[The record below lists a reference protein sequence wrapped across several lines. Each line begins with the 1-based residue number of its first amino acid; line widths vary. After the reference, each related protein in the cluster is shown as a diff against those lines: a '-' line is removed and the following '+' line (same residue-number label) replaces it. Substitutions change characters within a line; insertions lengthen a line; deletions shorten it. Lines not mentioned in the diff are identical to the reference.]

1 MNKTRERIG
10 EIIFLLSAAMS
21 VFLILLIIFF
31 IFNEGI
37 KFVNEYGL
45 VPFITGK
52 VWKPTAGNP
61 HFGIY
66 PMIVGSII
74 VTILSTIIAL
84 PFGLAASVYMA
95 YYARKSYSPL
105 KSLINLMA
113 AIPSVVYGFFAMMVL
128 VPLVKS
134 IFDIRS
140 GMTMLTASILLAI
153 MILPTMVNI
162 SENSL
167 KQVPMTFYQGS
178 LALGATKEETIRKVM
193 IPYAKSGI
201 FSSIILAI
209 GRAIGETMAVYLVVG
224 NQPRL
229 TTSLLKGSRTLTT
242 NIVLEMGYASG
253 MHRQAL
259 IATGMVLFFFILLI
273 NIIFNIIRDRSEKKL

>member
-1 MNKTRERIG
+1 MTKIREKIG
-10 EIIFLLSAAMS
+10 EIIFLLSAVLS
-21 VFLILLIIFF
+21 VFLILLIIYF
-31 IFNEGI
+31 IFSEGI

-45 VPFITGK
+45 LKFITGK

-61 HFGIY
+61 RFGIK

-74 VTILSTIIAL
+74 VTSLSTLIAL
-84 PFGLAASVYMA
+84 PFGLAISVFMA
-95 YYARKSYSPL
+95 YYSNKSYGFL

-128 VPLVKS
+128 VPLIKDL
-134 IFDIRS
+134 FDIKS
-140 GMTMLTASILLAI
+140 GMNMLTASILLAV

-167 KQVPMTFYQGS
+167 RQVPKTFMTGS
-178 LALGATKEETIRKVM
+178 LALGATKEETIYKIL

-209 GRAIGETMAVYLVVG
+209 GRAIGETMAVYLVIG
-224 NQPRL
+224 NQPIMP
-229 TTSLLKGSRTLTT
+229 SSIFKGVRTLTT
-242 NIVLEMGYASG
+242 NIVLEMGYAAG

-259 IATGMVLFFFILLI
+259 IATGMVLFVFILII
-273 NIIFNIIRDRSEKKL
+273 NIIFNIIRNKTEEKL

>member
-1 MNKTRERIG
+1 MNKIREKIG
-10 EIIFLLSAAMS
+10 EIIFLLSAVMS

-31 IFNEGI
+31 IFSEGI

-45 VPFITGK
+45 LKFITGK

-61 HFGIY
+61 RFGIF
-66 PMIVGSII
+66 PMIIGSII
-74 VTILSTIIAL
+74 VTALSTLIAL
-84 PFGLAASVYMA
+84 PFGLAISIFMA
-95 YYARKSYSPL
+95 YYAKKSYEPL
-105 KSLINLMA
+105 KALMNLMA

-128 VPLVKS
+128 VPLVKDLFN
-134 IFDIRS
+134 IKS
-140 GMTMLTASILLAI
+140 GMNMLTASILLAI

-167 KQVPMTFYQGS
+167 RQVPKTFMTGS
-178 LALGATKEETIRKVM
+178 LALGATKEETISKVLV
-193 IPYAKSGI
+193 PYARSGI

-224 NQPRL
+224 NQPV
-229 TTSLLKGSRTLTT
+229 TPESILKGARTLTT

-259 IATGMVLFFFILLI
+259 IATGMVLFFFILI
-273 NIIFNIIRDRSEKKL
+273 VNIIFNIIRNKTEERL

>member
-31 IFNEGI
+31 IFSEGI

-61 HFGIY
+61 RFGIY

-84 PFGLAASVYMA
+84 PFGLATSVFMA
-95 YYARKSYSPL
+95 YYAKKSYSPL

-229 TTSLLKGSRTLTT
+229 TTSLLDGSRTLTT

-273 NIIFNIIRDRSEKKL
+273 NIIFNIIRDRNEEKL

>member
-1 MNKTRERIG
+1 MTKIREKIG
-10 EIIFLLSAAMS
+10 EIIFLLSAVLS
-21 VFLILLIIFF
+21 VFLILLIIYF
-31 IFNEGI
+31 IFSEGI

-45 VPFITGK
+45 LKFITGK

-61 HFGIY
+61 RFGIK

-74 VTILSTIIAL
+74 VTSLSTLIAL
-84 PFGLAASVYMA
+84 PFGLAISVFMA
-95 YYARKSYSPL
+95 YYSKKSYGFL

-128 VPLVKS
+128 VPLIKDL
-134 IFDIRS
+134 FDIKS
-140 GMTMLTASILLAI
+140 GMNMLTASILLAV

-167 KQVPMTFYQGS
+167 RQVPKTFMTGS
-178 LALGATKEETIRKVM
+178 LALGATKEETIYKIL

-209 GRAIGETMAVYLVVG
+209 GRAIGETMAVYLVIG
-224 NQPRL
+224 NQPIMP
-229 TTSLLKGSRTLTT
+229 SSIFKGVRTLTT
-242 NIVLEMGYASG
+242 NIVLEMGYAAG

-259 IATGMVLFFFILLI
+259 IATGMVLFVFILII
-273 NIIFNIIRDRSEKKL
+273 NIIFNIIRNKTEEKQ

>member
-61 HFGIY
+61 RFGIY

-84 PFGLAASVYMA
+84 PFGLATSVFMA
-95 YYARKSYSPL
+95 YYAKKSYSPL

-229 TTSLLKGSRTLTT
+229 TTSLLDGSRTLTT

-273 NIIFNIIRDRSEKKL
+273 NIIFNIIRDRNEKKL

>member
-31 IFNEGI
+31 IFSEGI

-61 HFGIY
+61 HFGIF

-74 VTILSTIIAL
+74 VTVLSTIIAL
-84 PFGLAASVYMA
+84 PFGLATSVFMA
-95 YYARKSYSPL
+95 YYAKKSYSPL

-229 TTSLLKGSRTLTT
+229 TTEILKGSRTLTT

-273 NIIFNIIRDRSEKKL
+273 NIVFNIIRDRNEKKL

>member
-84 PFGLAASVYMA
+84 PFGLATSVFMA
-95 YYARKSYSPL
+95 YYAKKSYSPL

-128 VPLVKS
+128 VPLIKDL
-134 IFDIRS
+134 FDIKS
-140 GMTMLTASILLAI
+140 GMNMLTASILLAV

-167 KQVPMTFYQGS
+167 RQVPETFMTGS
-178 LALGATKEETIRKVM
+178 LALGATKEETIYKVM
-193 IPYAKSGI
+193 VPYARSGI

-209 GRAIGETMAVYLVVG
+209 GRAIGETMAVYLVIG
-224 NQPRL
+224 NQPMMP
-229 TTSLLKGSRTLTT
+229 SSIFKGVRTLTT
-242 NIVLEMGYASG
+242 NIVLEMGYAAG

-259 IATGMVLFFFILLI
+259 IATGMVLFVFILII
-273 NIIFNIIRDRSEKKL
+273 NIIFNIIRSKTEERL

>member
-1 MNKTRERIG
+1 MNKTREKIG
-10 EIIFLLSAAMS
+10 EIIFLLSAVMS

-31 IFNEGI
+31 IFSEGL

-45 VPFITGK
+45 LKFITGK

-61 HFGIY
+61 RFGIF
-66 PMIVGSII
+66 PMIIGSII
-74 VTILSTIIAL
+74 VTGLSTLIAL
-84 PFGLAASVYMA
+84 PFGLAISIFMA
-95 YYARKSYSPL
+95 YYAKKTYEPL
-105 KSLINLMA
+105 KALMNLMA

-128 VPLVKS
+128 VPLVKDL
-134 IFDIRS
+134 FDVKS
-140 GMTMLTASILLAI
+140 GMNMLTASILLAI

-167 KQVPMTFYQGS
+167 RQVPKTFMTGS
-178 LALGATKEETIRKVM
+178 LALGATKEETISKVLV
-193 IPYAKSGI
+193 PYARSGI

-224 NQPRL
+224 NQPIMPE
-229 TTSLLKGSRTLTT
+229 SILKGARTLTT

-259 IATGMVLFFFILLI
+259 IATGMVLFFFILI
-273 NIIFNIIRDRSEKKL
+273 VNIIFNIIRNRTEERL

>member
-61 HFGIY
+61 HFGIL

-74 VTILSTIIAL
+74 VTVLSTIIAL
-84 PFGLAASVYMA
+84 PFGLATSVFMA
-95 YYARKSYSPL
+95 YYAKKSYSPL

-229 TTSLLKGSRTLTT
+229 TTEILKGSRTLTT

-273 NIIFNIIRDRSEKKL
+273 NIVFNIIRDRNEKKL

>member
-1 MNKTRERIG
+1 MKKTSEKIG
-10 EIIFLLSAAMS
+10 EIIFLLSAVMS

-31 IFNEGI
+31 IFSEGM

-45 VPFITGK
+45 LKFITGT
-52 VWKPTAGNP
+52 VWKPTAGEP
-61 HFGIY
+61 KFGIF

-84 PFGLAASVYMA
+84 PFGLSISVFMA
-95 YYARKSYSPL
+95 YYAKKSYGPL

-128 VPLVKS
+128 VPLIKDLFDVKS
-134 IFDIRS
+134 
-140 GMTMLTASILLAI
+140 GMNMVTASILLAI

-167 KQVPMTFYQGS
+167 RQVPKTFISGS
-178 LALGATKEETIRKVM
+178 LALGATKEETITKVL

-201 FSSIILAI
+201 FSSIILAV
-209 GRAIGETMAVYLVVG
+209 GRAIGETMAVYLVIG
-224 NQPRL
+224 NQPAMPD
-229 TTSLLKGSRTLTT
+229 SLFDGARTLTT

-259 IATGMVLFFFILLI
+259 IATGMVLFFFILII
-273 NIIFNIIRDRSEKKL
+273 NVIFNIIRSRTDNKA

>member
-31 IFNEGI
+31 IFSEGI

-61 HFGIY
+61 HFGIF

-84 PFGLAASVYMA
+84 PFGLATSVFMA
-95 YYARKSYSPL
+95 YYAKKSYSPL

-128 VPLVKS
+128 VPIVKS

-229 TTSLLKGSRTLTT
+229 TTSLLDGSRTLTT

-273 NIIFNIIRDRSEKKL
+273 NLLFNIIRDRNEKKL

>member
-31 IFNEGI
+31 IFSEGI

-61 HFGIY
+61 RFGIY

-84 PFGLAASVYMA
+84 PFGLATSVFMA
-95 YYARKSYSPL
+95 YYAKKSYSPL

-229 TTSLLKGSRTLTT
+229 TTSLLDGSRTLTT

-273 NIIFNIIRDRSEKKL
+273 NIIFNIIRDRNEKKL

>member
-21 VFLILLIIFF
+21 VLLILLIIFF

-61 HFGIY
+61 HFGIF

-74 VTILSTIIAL
+74 VTVLSTIIAL
-84 PFGLAASVYMA
+84 PFGLATSVFMA
-95 YYARKSYSPL
+95 YYAKKSYSPL

-140 GMTMLTASILLAI
+140 GMTMITASILLAI

-229 TTSLLKGSRTLTT
+229 TTEILKGSRTLTT

-273 NIIFNIIRDRSEKKL
+273 NIVFNIIRDRNEKKL

>member
-61 HFGIY
+61 HFGIF

-74 VTILSTIIAL
+74 VTVLSTIIAL
-84 PFGLAASVYMA
+84 PFGLATSVFMA
-95 YYARKSYSPL
+95 YYAKKSYSPL

-193 IPYAKSGI
+193 ISYAKSGI

-229 TTSLLKGSRTLTT
+229 TTEILKGSRTLTT

-273 NIIFNIIRDRSEKKL
+273 NIVFNIIRDRNEKKL

>member
-1 MNKTRERIG
+1 MNKIREKIG
-10 EIIFLLSAAMS
+10 EIIFLLSAVMS

-31 IFNEGI
+31 IFSEGI

-45 VPFITGK
+45 LKFITGK

-61 HFGIY
+61 RFGIF
-66 PMIVGSII
+66 PMIIGSII
-74 VTILSTIIAL
+74 VTALSTLIAL
-84 PFGLAASVYMA
+84 PFGLAISIFMA
-95 YYARKSYSPL
+95 YYAKKSYEPL
-105 KSLINLMA
+105 KALMNLMA

-128 VPLVKS
+128 VPLVKDLFN
-134 IFDIRS
+134 IKS
-140 GMTMLTASILLAI
+140 GMNMLTASILLAI

-167 KQVPMTFYQGS
+167 RQVPKTFMTGS
-178 LALGATKEETIRKVM
+178 LALGATKEETISKVLV
-193 IPYAKSGI
+193 PYARSGI

-224 NQPRL
+224 NQPMMPE
-229 TTSLLKGSRTLTT
+229 SILKGARTLTT

-259 IATGMVLFFFILLI
+259 IATGMVLFFFILI
-273 NIIFNIIRDRSEKKL
+273 VNIIFNIIRNKTEERL